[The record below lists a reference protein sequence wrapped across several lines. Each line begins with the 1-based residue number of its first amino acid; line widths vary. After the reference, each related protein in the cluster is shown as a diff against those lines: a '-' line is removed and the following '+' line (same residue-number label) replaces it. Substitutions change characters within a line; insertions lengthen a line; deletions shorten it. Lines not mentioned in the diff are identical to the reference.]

1 MMKQKTFTLF
11 YSALTTILITT
22 VSALAIIIVTS
33 VPMPIGSDVYF
44 HLDLAKVYATGN
56 FAQAWS
62 LMFKVISFF
71 YPFFY
76 QAVIL
81 FPVAISP
88 DPYLGL
94 RILEII
100 FMPLTFTATMYLVWK
115 HASQKAAFFTGAALL
130 ASWSFIDGT
139 LQARPESLD
148 LLLFPIITY
157 AVLEAK
163 KKTAGAASSILI
175 WSHGLASISS
185 VFGIFIY
192 KLRDKTWRKTLIILT
207 LIASPIL
214 VLTAI
219 YYQGAV
225 ATWVTG
231 QTITSNPQQY
241 MFWNNPFPWIIYYA
255 GLSLLGIPF
264 LFRKGKTQ
272 LETIM
277 TYAFVGN
284 TAMVFLWADRWLHY
298 SVIPWAILFGV
309 GISRWHGKKLY
320 GILAFTTVV
329 LAFYLSIFLL
339 TSFAHL
345 WWQPGN

>member
-1 MMKQKTFTLF
+1 MIKQKSFTLF
-11 YSALTTILITT
+11 YSALTIILIAL
-22 VSALAIIIVTS
+22 VFALAIIIVTS
-33 VPMPIGSDVYF
+33 VPLPMGSDVYF
-44 HLDLAKVYATGN
+44 HLSIAKAYAAGN
-56 FAQAWS
+56 FAQAWNI
-62 LMFKVISFF
+62 MFKEIHFF

-76 QAVIL
+76 QAVVL
-81 FPVAISP
+81 FPVAIIP

-94 RILEII
+94 RILEIL
-100 FMPLTFTATMYLVWK
+100 FMPLTFTATLYLVWK

-148 LLLFPIITY
+148 LLLFPIIVY

-163 KKTAGAASSILI
+163 KKTAGIASSILI

-192 KLRDKTWRKTLIILT
+192 KLKDKAWRKTLIIVALVAT
-207 LIASPIL
+207 PIL
-214 VLTAI
+214 ILTTI

-225 ATWVTG
+225 ATWVVG

-241 MFWNNPFPWIIYYA
+241 TFWHNPFPWILYYC

-277 TYAFVGN
+277 TYAFIGN
-284 TAMVFLWADRWLHY
+284 TAMILVWADRWLQY
-298 SVIPWAILFGV
+298 SVIPWAVLFGV
-309 GISRWHGKKLY
+309 GVSRLHGKLLY
-320 GILAFTTVV
+320 LFLGVTTITLALYV
-329 LAFYLSIFLL
+329 SIFLE
-339 TSFAHL
+339 TSIFHL